1 MTIDKEELKE
11 ALKEIKKEEEG
22 KEGQTL
28 SESLGIGKERSIKLG
43 IIFAE
48 AADKDS
54 ISESFKYLVDKLS
67 GNELYMCL
75 YTLGRLEESK
85 QDLNGYNTMIRAL
98 KSHMSELSPEMASRL
113 EKLFDKILSK

>member
-1 MTIDKEELKE
+1 MAINKEELKE
-11 ALKEIKKEEEG
+11 ALKEIKKEKEG

-48 AADKDS
+48 AAEKDT
-54 ISESFKYLVDKLS
+54 ISESIKYLADKLS

-75 YTLGRLEESK
+75 YTLGRLDESE
-85 QDLNGYNTMIRAL
+85 QDLNGSN
-98 KSHMSELSPEMASRL
+98 
-113 EKLFDKILSK
+113 